1 MEIASLKKFAI
12 LTKAKKEGNL
22 IFFTP
27 SEELK
32 GANIFSKLSNR
43 YSIVQPYLEKIDSE
57 FIQQMN
63 KNVQNIAFYLKSEET
78 EEESRGVV
86 IDNIE

>member
-1 MEIASLKKFAI
+1 MEIASLKKFAT
-12 LTKAKKEGNL
+12 LTKAKKDL

-27 SEELK
+27 SEELN

-43 YSIVQPYLEKIDSE
+43 YSIVQPYLEKIDSD
-57 FIQQMN
+57 FIQFMN
-63 KNVQNIAFYLKSEET
+63 KSVKNIAFYLKSVET
-78 EEESRGVV
+78 EEESRWVA

>member
-1 MEIASLKKFAI
+1 MEIASLKKFAT
-12 LTKAKKEGNL
+12 LTKAKKDL

-27 SEELK
+27 SEELN

-43 YSIVQPYLEKIDSE
+43 YSIVQPYLEKIDSD
-57 FIQQMN
+57 FIQFMN
-63 KNVQNIAFYLKSEET
+63 KSVKNIAFYLKSVET